1 MYLSCVMTV
10 VVWCICWSQAYNI
23 LRRSSGLLLSL
34 VHLMAGA
41 TITDLAAD
49 PNKALLKLQVTFPF
63 LPLLYLRGSFCP
75 SHLLSFRA
83 SYRSPHPVG
92 LWSS

>member
-1 MYLSCVMTV
+1 MIV
-10 VVWCICWSQAYNI
+10 VVWCVCWSQAYNI

-49 PNKALLKLQVTFPF
+49 PSKALLKLQVLF
-63 LPLLYLRGSFCP
+63 
-75 SHLLSFRA
+75 
-83 SYRSPHPVG
+83 
-92 LWSS
+92 

>member
-1 MYLSCVMTV
+1 MYFSCVMIV
-10 VVWCICWSQAYNI
+10 VVWCVCWSQAYNI

-49 PNKALLKLQVTFPF
+49 PSKALLKLQVLF
-63 LPLLYLRGSFCP
+63 
-75 SHLLSFRA
+75 
-83 SYRSPHPVG
+83 
-92 LWSS
+92 